1 MEEVVEADEHAHGAD
16 HRLRDA
22 GQRPRADAPH
32 CRLICLG
39 ITPRHALANSD
50 AQRGG
55 LSVGY
60 TWQLVRFPES
70 FQCKDI
76 HAIDAC
82 EVLSMCNLQWP

>member
-1 MEEVVEADEHAHGAD
+1 MQPKYTAHILGGYFGVTRGA
-16 HRLRDA
+16 
-22 GQRPRADAPH
+22 RADAPH